1 MMRERGVKSYVA
13 SLFSL
18 SLYVPKRVGTYS
30 YLLYPLKKNRTDF
43 HCF

>member
-1 MMRERGVKSYVA
+1 MCSISTSFKVMRERGVKSYVA

-30 YLLYPLKKNRTDF
+30 YLPP
-43 HCF
+43 